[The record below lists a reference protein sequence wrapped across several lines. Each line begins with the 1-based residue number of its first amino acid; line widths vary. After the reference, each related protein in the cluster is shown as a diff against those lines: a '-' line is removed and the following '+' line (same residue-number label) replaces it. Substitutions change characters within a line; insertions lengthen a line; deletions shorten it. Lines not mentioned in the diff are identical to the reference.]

1 MLSTDLLERQL
12 LDALPISAYVLDLD
26 GRIVAVHQP
35 ATRFGREAGIPGA
48 RADDARDRLLWEVAD
63 DAFPKDQIQRAML
76 LLRTGRVPMA
86 QWDVIRGHGD
96 GARALL
102 AQMTPLHDETHAV
115 TGFVVSTT
123 DVTAS
128 ERAHEAANHA
138 GAALAREIELDRIY
152 QEVAHHIRQALRP
165 DTIVIAL
172 VDAGDL
178 SLAPRVAFHSGVDD
192 DRRTA
197 ERRFAATWREAL
209 DRREVQTQR
218 SDSAWALTAPL
229 VTEGAPIG
237 VISVSADDA
246 ASPEEIADARRV
258 LVPIVAHLS
267 AAIERARFIARGEY
281 RQRIQVIGEIA
292 SGVAQELRNP
302 IFGISSAAQLLR
314 FRAREDPVMEKNVG
328 RILREVERLNR
339 MVTTLVELGR
349 PMTLKRSTG
358 DPDAVWDDVL
368 EAERGRLESRA
379 VAVHRGRARSAGSA
393 LIDAE
398 LLAQAFRSILSNAV
412 EAAPEATD
420 ISLSSTA
427 LPNGWRCQLVNGGAP
442 IPADVLPRV
451 FDLFVS
457 TKPGSTGTG
466 LALAR
471 RIIEEHG
478 GTIGIES
485 AADTGTTVT
494 ITLPSAYEPA
504 LVMH

>member
-26 GRIVAVHQP
+26 GRIVTVHQP
-35 ATRFGREAGIPGA
+35 AARFGREVGIQIS
-48 RADDARDRLLWEVAD
+48 RVDDARDHQLWDVAD

-86 QWDVIRGHGD
+86 QWEVVRGVGD
-96 GARALL
+96 DARALL

-128 ERAHEAANHA
+128 QHAHEAANDA

-152 QEVAHHIRQALRP
+152 QEAAHHIRHALRP

-172 VDAGDL
+172 VDAGDV
-178 SLAPRVAFHSGVDD
+178 SLVPRVVFHSGVDD
-192 DRRTA
+192 DRRSA
-197 ERRFAATWREAL
+197 ERRFASAWRDAL
-209 DRREVQTQR
+209 DRREIHAHR
-218 SDSAWALTAPL
+218 ADSAWALTAPL
-229 VTEGAPIG
+229 ITEGAPIG
-237 VISVSADDA
+237 VISVSTDDA

-258 LVPIVAHLS
+258 LVPIAAHLS

-349 PMTLKRSTG
+349 PMTLKRSAG

-368 EAERGRLESRA
+368 AAERGRLESRV
-379 VAVHRGRARSAGSA
+379 VAVRRERSHVHGSA

-398 LLAQAFRSILSNAV
+398 LLAQAFQSILSNAV

-420 ISLSSTA
+420 ITLSSTA
-427 LPNGWRCQLVNGGAP
+427 LPNGWRCQLVNGGPP
-442 IPADVLPRV
+442 IPPDVLPRV

-485 AADTGTTVT
+485 VADTGTTVT
-494 ITLPSAYEPA
+494 ISLPAS
-504 LVMH
+504 

>member
-26 GRIVAVHQP
+26 GRIVSVHQP
-35 ATRFGREAGIPGA
+35 AARFGCEVGIPGS
-48 RADDARDRLLWEVAD
+48 RGDDVRDHPLWDVAS

-76 LLRTGRVPMA
+76 RLRTGRAPMA
-86 QWDVIRGHGD
+86 QWEVVRGD
-96 GARALL
+96 GDDTRALL

-115 TGFVVSTT
+115 TGFVVSAT

-128 ERAHEAANHA
+128 HHAHETANHA
-138 GAALAREIELDRIY
+138 GVALAREIDLDRIY
-152 QEVAHHIRQALRP
+152 QETAQHLRLALRP
-165 DTIVIAL
+165 EAIVIAL
-172 VDAGDL
+172 VEPGDAAGV
-178 SLAPRVAFHSGVDD
+178 PHVVFHSGVDD
-192 DRRTA
+192 DRRGA
-197 ERRFAATWREAL
+197 ERRFASTWRDAL
-209 DRREVQTQR
+209 DRRELQAR
-218 SDSAWALTAPL
+218 RAESAWELTAPL
-229 VTEGAPIG
+229 TNEEGAALG
-237 VISVSADDA
+237 VISISADDA
-246 ASPEEIADARRV
+246 ASPEEVVAGGRV
-258 LVPIVAHLS
+258 LVPIASHLT

-328 RILREVERLNR
+328 RVLREVERLNR

-349 PMTLKRSTG
+349 PVTLKRSLG
-358 DPDAVWDDVL
+358 DADAVWDVVL

-379 VAVHRGRARSAGSA
+379 VAVRRTRAHADAAA

-420 ISLSSTA
+420 ITLAATA
-427 LPNGWRCQLVNGGAP
+427 LPNGWRCQLVNGGLP

-478 GTIGIES
+478 ATIAIESTAETGTI
-485 AADTGTTVT
+485 VT
-494 ITLPSAYEPA
+494 ITLRSS
-504 LVMH
+504 